1 MGAAPTGADA
11 PLERNTHRPATR
23 SAQRK
28 LRGNQPH
35 LMTTEC
41 IWGTLIHAKAPA
53 EDVFTGIRHFS
64 FIVEGEVLLKV
75 A

>member
-11 PLERNTHRPATR
+11 PLEHNTHRPATR
-23 SAQRK
+23 SAQQK

-35 LMTTEC
+35 SKTTEC

-53 EDVFTGIRHFS
+53 EDVFTRIRHFGI
-64 FIVEGEVLLKV
+64 IVEGKILLKV